1 MQYDRSKFDQFKVRK
16 ADRVRVDFEAFL
28 TFENKLER
36 PVVITDFSTSGFS
49 CRSTEPLA
57 IGSHVMLQ
65 IPTMGQFTAK
75 IVWQL
80 GDNAGAHFDPPLP
93 VSCVMSIILAAVHQQ
108 RAIQNS
114 DVMGDSA

>member
-1 MQYDRSKFDQFKVRK
+1 MQYDRNSIDQFKVRK
-16 ADRVRVDFEAFL
+16 SDRVRVDFEAFL
-28 TFENKLER
+28 TFESKLEH

-65 IPTMGQFTAK
+65 IPAMGQFMAK

-80 GDNAGAHFDPPLP
+80 GDNAGARFDPPLP

-108 RAIQNS
+108 RASQ
-114 DVMGDSA
+114 DPDAMGNAT